1 MYQSDLDLQAL
12 LNRIS
17 DRWQQ
22 LTGEPL
28 AIGSLEWAYL
38 QVLVM
43 VASWSKIDTE
53 KAIIEALARYRLEIT
68 ALPFGAGNKDAI
80 VALAKAFTDVADV
93 NVMEATTPMN
103 IPVYLLAK
111 TGTPT
116 AIQINSLQNYLNS
129 SRVKNTC
136 DTFVVAAATQL
147 TWNLAA
153 NIVVTG
159 DPLVLKNKATDVV
172 MSYAASKLKLGTS
185 ASIILSDITTA
196 IRSIAGITDVS
207 VSNPVTNVLISANQ
221 FPKIGTVTITT
232 SIT

>member
-1 MYQSDLDLQAL
+1 MYQSDLDLQSL
-12 LNRIS
+12 FNRIS
-17 DRWQQ
+17 DRWLQ
-22 LTGEPL
+22 LTGETL
-28 AIGSLEWAYL
+28 LNGSLEWAYL

-43 VASWSKIDTE
+43 VASWAKIDTE
-53 KAIIEALARYRLEIT
+53 KAIIEALARYKLEIA

-147 TWNLAA
+147 TWNLTA

-159 DPLVLKNKATDVV
+159 DPLVLKNKATDAVL
-172 MSYAASKLKLGTS
+172 SYAASKLKLGAS
-185 ASIILSDITTA
+185 ASIILTDITTA
-196 IRSIAGITDVS
+196 IRSIPGITDVS
-207 VSNPVTNVLISANQ
+207 VSNPVTNILISANQ